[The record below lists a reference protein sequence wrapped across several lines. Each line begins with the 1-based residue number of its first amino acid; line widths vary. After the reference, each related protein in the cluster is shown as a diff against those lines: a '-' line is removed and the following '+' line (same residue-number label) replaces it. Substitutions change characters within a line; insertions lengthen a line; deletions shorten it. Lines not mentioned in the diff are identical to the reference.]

1 MEYVNLTLPFGQYP
15 VQPTSPSADLAMDMG
30 TDPTKVQL
38 MRSSFFGMMDD
49 DADEYETKSGMQS
62 QSINVLFCSFHYC
75 WLIPNATVFAVNFE
89 NYGDRDSPD
98 QIVPNK
104 RLFTFSSTHSL
115 LSKEVSSTT
124 SSSSI
129 DTPILSPA
137 LPIIRER
144 EPKKGELI
152 SEVNILS
159 TF

>member
-1 MEYVNLTLPFGQYP
+1 M
-15 VQPTSPSADLAMDMG
+15 
-30 TDPTKVQL
+30 
-38 MRSSFFGMMDD
+38 
-49 DADEYETKSGMQS
+49 
-62 QSINVLFCSFHYC
+62 
-75 WLIPNATVFAVNFE
+75 FAVNFE

-137 LPIIRER
+137 LPVIREHDA
-144 EPKKGELI
+144 KKADHI
-152 SEVNILS
+152 SEVKNS
-159 TF
+159 FYSS

>member
-1 MEYVNLTLPFGQYP
+1 M
-15 VQPTSPSADLAMDMG
+15 
-30 TDPTKVQL
+30 
-38 MRSSFFGMMDD
+38 
-49 DADEYETKSGMQS
+49 
-62 QSINVLFCSFHYC
+62 
-75 WLIPNATVFAVNFE
+75 FAVNFE

-137 LPIIRER
+137 LPVIREHDT
-144 EPKKGELI
+144 KKADHI
-152 SEVNILS
+152 SEVKNS
-159 TF
+159 FYSS